1 MTSDTQPP
9 LVDARERKRQR
20 DRDRYV
26 LKKDEI
32 LKKRREAYRRKK
44 AEAAFVDVDKHQSVT
59 FQNDQMGLGQS
70 ALPELGCT
78 PNARGVVPIQITCKH
93 NIYLI

>member
-1 MTSDTQPP
+1 MTSATQPP
-9 LVDARERKRQR
+9 LVDARERKTQK

-26 LKKDEI
+26 QKKDEI
-32 LKKRREAYRRKK
+32 LKKRREAYQRKK
-44 AEAAFVDVDKHQSVT
+44 AEAALVDVDKHQSVT
-59 FQNDQMGLGQS
+59 FQNDQMRSGKS

-78 PNARGVVPIQITCKH
+78 PNARGVVSIQITSKH